1 MERRSVYV
9 KPVVLRVSE
18 NVRGTA
24 KNSIMVQ
31 MALSVVSLSVSIGF
45 ETEVMACVIVVVE
58 LNTPDVSKRN
68 VS

>member
-45 ETEVMACVIVVVE
+45 ETEVMVCVIVVVE